1 MEDQILLAALAG
13 LVGLGLLITGLFR
26 RAASSSFS
34 SLPRRAPGEARNGE
48 RAVFSG
54 SAASPVQL
62 SSPVT
67 GTPCV
72 FYLERVEKLDPSGG
86 TGGRS
91 SSRNWSIV
99 AINPYGC
106 FSVRD
111 GGGSALVFPGYRSLS
126 LARPEIE
133 DGADLLAVA
142 GSVRRFENLIEA
154 DSPLCVIGTP
164 RPLSDLMAWLRSGV
178 DVKLPADMVE
188 RLAAMER
195 DPAACATPC
204 FFGDG
209 VEVVAD
215 RGPEE
220 FLSGRASLAAILIQA
235 GALLLA
241 GAIAAAVYF
250 LKLNADTPQL

>member
-1 MEDQILLAALAG
+1 MEDQMLLVVLAALT
-13 LVGLGLLITGLFR
+13 GLGLLIAGLFQ
-26 RAASSSFS
+26 RARASSFS
-34 SLPRRAPGEARNGE
+34 SLPRRAPGEVRNGE
-48 RAVFSG
+48 RAVVGG

-72 FYLERVEKLDPSGG
+72 FYLERVEKMDPSGE
-86 TGGRS
+86 TGGVS

-99 AINPYGC
+99 AVNPYGC
-106 FSVRD
+106 FYVRD
-111 GGGSALVFPGYRSLS
+111 GGGSALVFPTYRSLS

-133 DGADLLAVA
+133 DGADLLAVP
-142 GSVRRFENLIEA
+142 GTVRRFENLIEA
-154 DSPLCVIGTP
+154 DGPLTVIGTP

-178 DVKLPADMVE
+178 DVKLPADAVE

-209 VEVVAD
+209 VEAVAD

-220 FLSGRASLAAILIQA
+220 FLAGRASSSAIMIQL

-241 GAIAAAVYF
+241 GAIAAAVYV
-250 LKLNADTPQL
+250 LKFNADLPQP